1 MQGGDRPVAP
11 QCGTVGGAPIEVDR
25 ACFGHRVASSWP
37 LEEVPVK
44 ERAIQAKRPCVRS
57 DKGTAHPPAIGRSTV
72 GSSGVWGKEKERKL
86 RSWAGSRSGEVLS
99 TGPEFE
105 CYQEILGL

>member
-1 MQGGDRPVAP
+1 MAP
-11 QCGTVGGAPIEVDR
+11 QCGTMGGAPIEVDR

-37 LEEVPVK
+37 LVEVPVK
-44 ERAIQAKRPCVRS
+44 ERAIQAKRQCVRS
-57 DKGTAHPPAIGRSTV
+57 NKGTAHPPAIGRSAV
-72 GSSGVWGKEKERKL
+72 GRSGGWDKEKEKTL

-99 TGPEFE
+99 TRPEFE